1 MGGQYNSAT
10 VPVSQRTGWPM
21 GSFFVKKLHL
31 LRFISAASRRLTLPD
46 GPSLG
51 GATDGGLMADAQEAA
66 TSDSWRP
73 VDHGVLLIMAKTC
86 TKIARLAM
94 KTAFLVAR
102 CLTQSGFAVPDSAIR
117 LTDQVLIDA

>member
-1 MGGQYNSAT
+1 
-10 VPVSQRTGWPM
+10 M

-73 VDHGVLLIMAKTC
+73 VDHGENVHQNSATC
-86 TKIARLAM
+86 DENSVFGRAL
-94 KTAFLVAR
+94 FD
-102 CLTQSGFAVPDSAIR
+102 AVGLCRSRQRNSI
-117 LTDQVLIDA
+117 DQVLIDGDHHLRTWGFVVIRSRLVKGGKG

>member
-1 MGGQYNSAT
+1 MPRFKVT
-10 VPVSQRTGWPM
+10 LTLRTGWPIA
-21 GSFFVKKLHL
+21 SLFVKKLHL

-73 VDHGVLLIMAKTC
+73 VDHGENVH
-86 TKIARLAM
+86 
-94 KTAFLVAR
+94 
-102 CLTQSGFAVPDSAIR
+102 QNSACDENSVFGR
-117 LTDQVLIDA
+117 VV